1 MALSNPQRHK
11 EKLVQTTFIYYLT
24 VLALSRIPKQPEAIQ
39 KRIQH
44 QEKYEEIKILIY
56 QNGWIQQDH
65 LIQGKYTKIHKN
77 KKYTSLWIR
86 NKQTKKPNK
95 KGYYYSTKNH
105 QRPKNKSNKKLERF
119 WKLQNLL
126 REMKAK

>member
-11 EKLVQTTFIYYLT
+11 EKLVQTTFIDYLT
-24 VLALSRIPKQPEAIQ
+24 ALAFSRIPKQPEAIQ
-39 KRIQH
+39 KRTQH

-65 LIQGKYTKIHKN
+65 LIQGQYTKIHKN

-86 NKQTKKPNK
+86 NKQTKNPIK
-95 KGYYYSTKNH
+95 KDTTTAPKTIKDPKTNLIKN
-105 QRPKNKSNKKLERF
+105 
-119 WKLQNLL
+119 
-126 REMKAK
+126 